1 MSIWVEWKDGAV
13 VDGDASDVG
22 GVGPERFHLQPPLE
36 VVGAGHG
43 VQHHR
48 ARDRLQRQKISGRH

>member
-1 MSIWVEWKDGAV
+1 MSIWVEWKVGAV

-22 GVGPERFHLQPPLE
+22 GVGPECFHHLQPPLE

-48 ARDRLQRQKISGRH
+48 ARLQQQKTSGRH